1 MRRPRIWAAAA
12 LLGLAAAAVLFF
24 FDPAVTR
31 IFAPCPF
38 HSLTGYHCPG
48 CGSLRAV
55 HALLHG
61 ELRAAFALNPLMV
74 LSIPFLGLLA
84 WKPRW
89 ALQVWVPWTAM
100 ALLIAYGI
108 ARNLPFW
115 PFCLLAPR

>member
-1 MRRPRIWAAAA
+1 MWAAAG
-12 LLGLAAAAVLFF
+12 LLLLAAAAVLFF

-31 IFAPCPF
+31 VFAPCPF
-38 HSLTGYHCPG
+38 HLLTGYHCPG

-61 ELRAAFALNPLMV
+61 ELREAFALNSLMV
-74 LSIPFLGLLA
+74 LSLPVLGLLA

-89 ALQVWVPWTAM
+89 ALQVWVPWA
-100 ALLIAYGI
+100 ALAILIAYGI
-108 ARNLPFW
+108 ARNLPAW